1 MADIVSKIKMLFES
15 KGAKQAAGDISKV
28 GAAQTDLTKKQGLS
42 ARATTRQ
49 ANASANVSRQ
59 FSAQASGL
67 GGLVSAYAGAAAN
80 IFAITMAFNALE
92 RAARVEATI
101 QGVQTLAASVGE
113 NGDKVIAKI
122 QQITQ
127 GQVSMAASAA
137 ALALSAGMDLTQI
150 AGLTEVATK
159 ASKALGRDLT
169 DAMNRVFKGAAKVEP
184 ELLDELGIIVRVD
197 AAVQKYAESLNKTAS
212 SLTAFERAQAFTN
225 DIIGQ
230 GSSKYADIDLASQT
244 SIKSFEQLSASVA
257 DIATQLGGLLA
268 GALGPVVEFLTGNFL
283 NTLSL
288 VGLLGVTVFS
298 KLGSVS
304 KDALGKV
311 ATSAENAGKSVT
323 NFLGKKGA
331 AKGALELQKK
341 LKGVKFAGKGS
352 ALGLKSMSREARNNT
367 ISLLKLAQS
376 GKITAQQIR
385 ELNIAL
391 KGNVLEGSKLTATA
405 NASAAAVSEL
415 GWAARMASGTFTGAT
430 KAVKGLSKAL
440 QRAFGWVGAIVTV
453 VSLLQMIISSVSKM
467 IFGFDLLSKAGESI
481 SSFFANFRKEMDN
494 TNKVAETTKEI
505 LGLTD
510 LYEEQKIY
518 SNKTVRTVKTV
529 KEEAK
534 DVLSLIH
541 I

>member
-127 GQVSMAASAA
+127 GQVSMGEAASAA

-212 SLTAFERAQAFTN
+212 SLTAFERTQAFTN

-405 NASAAAVSEL
+405 NASAAAVSKL
-415 GWAARMASGTFTGAT
+415 GWG
-430 KAVKGLSKAL
+430 VYI
-440 QRAFGWVGAIVTV
+440 IVFRQ
-453 VSLLQMIISSVSKM
+453 LAKRN
-467 IFGFDLLSKAGESI
+467 GE
-481 SSFFANFRKEMDN
+481 
-494 TNKVAETTKEI
+494 
-505 LGLTD
+505 
-510 LYEEQKIY
+510 Y
-518 SNKTVRTVKTV
+518 
-529 KEEAK
+529 
-534 DVLSLIH
+534 
-541 I
+541 